1 MKKSTFVVLLLAA
14 ALGGYVYYTE
24 FRHPSEK
31 PAEGAPKP
39 LYTFSTADIASIRL
53 LRPGEGAPVVLEHRD
68 DGWVLT
74 SPVSTRAD
82 SSNADTVANA
92 LAHVASSRS
101 LPADPAR
108 LKEFGL
114 DQPAAT
120 VEIHLRKGETQK
132 LELGAK
138 DFTGMDV
145 YARQAGAK
153 DVLLIPDTLLTE
165 ATRPVIELRD
175 RAALDL
181 NGWSLTEIDIR
192 TPKTKF
198 HLEKKGGDWSI
209 TEPRPSLADTDEAGN
224 LASSLSTARFSDVV
238 EEQANDAAIAKYG
251 LHSPEAAIHVRN
263 EQGREATLLIGKKD
277 GNKYFARDAG
287 RSLVFRVEESVVRKF
302 LDASFDTLRDKHL
315 LHAKAEDFSQLTI
328 KNEKQTIKAS
338 LSADGKW
345 LMDEP
350 SEFKGKTMAV
360 WHVFEPLNSSKAK
373 EIIEHPA
380 PAIAAKLNKPV
391 VEIKLIDKKG
401 AVITLAV
408 SAQDGDAVY
417 ARSSAAQAVFKME
430 PYLLVQLNFMAS
442 QASP

>member
-39 LYTFSTADIASIRL
+39 LYTFATADIASIRL
-53 LRPGEGAPVVLEHRD
+53 LRPGESAPVVLEHRD

-114 DQPAAT
+114 EQPAAT
-120 VEIHLRKGETQK
+120 VEIHLKKGETQK

-153 DVLLIPDTLLTE
+153 DVLLIPDSLLTE

-198 HLEKKGGDWSI
+198 HLEKRGGDWNI

-224 LASSLSTARFSDVV
+224 FASSLSAARFSDVV
-238 EEQANDAAIAKYG
+238 EEEAKDAAIAKYG
-251 LHSPEAAIHVRN
+251 LNSPEATIRVRN

-287 RSLVFRVEESVVRKF
+287 RSLVFRVEDSVVKKF
-302 LDASFDTLRDKHL
+302 LDAGFDTLRDKHL
-315 LHAKAEDFSQLTI
+315 LHAKSEDFSQLTI

-360 WHVFEPLNSSKAK
+360 WRVFEPLNSSKAK

-391 VEIKLIDKKG
+391 VEIKLTDKKG
-401 AVITLAV
+401 AVTTLAV
-408 SAQDGDAVY
+408 SARDGDAVY